1 VLFKVYCKILVLL
14 RLIQNFDISD
24 LAIAKVEKVNIAY
37 SHSSVKHHRLY
48 SKVSFWPQMEDKTV
62 RACDKEKSFIKLMP
76 VVNHKKFFFRDEE
89 AD

>member
-1 VLFKVYCKILVLL
+1 
-14 RLIQNFDISD
+14 
-24 LAIAKVEKVNIAY
+24 
-37 SHSSVKHHRLY
+37 
-48 SKVSFWPQMEDKTV
+48 MEDKTV